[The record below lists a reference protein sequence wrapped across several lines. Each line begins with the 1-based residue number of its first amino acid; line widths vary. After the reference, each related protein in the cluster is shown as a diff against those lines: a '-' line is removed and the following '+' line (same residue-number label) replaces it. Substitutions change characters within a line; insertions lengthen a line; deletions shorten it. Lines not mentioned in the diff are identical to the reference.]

1 MRLIFLLL
9 LFASANGIAQ
19 CKTYILGEN
28 RDTLNCMDKKDEKQG
43 KWVIHHDD
51 LRGEPG
57 YEEEGEFKDNR
68 KEGSW
73 RLYSLEGDLIGIEN
87 YKWGNKDGLNQYF
100 AKTGELLREERWKA
114 LNPDKL
120 YDTLEIEDIDHL
132 NHYNT
137 VIIKNEGAGIRHGE
151 WKYYDKTTGMI
162 VKTENYTLGKLESP
176 KLPAKSLA
184 ATDSTKLVGK
194 PKEVKDFEKKYSG
207 KKKVKVVDGS
217 VNY

>member
-9 LFASANGIAQ
+9 LFASANGFAQ

-28 RDTLNCMDKKDEKQG
+28 RDTLNCVDKKDEKQG
-43 KWVIHHDD
+43 KWMIHHDD

-120 YDTLEIEDIDHL
+120 YDTLEIEARWQGFQ
-132 NHYNT
+132 
-137 VIIKNEGAGIRHGE
+137 VNERANE
-151 WKYYDKTTGMI
+151 
-162 VKTENYTLGKLESP
+162 
-176 KLPAKSLA
+176 
-184 ATDSTKLVGK
+184 
-194 PKEVKDFEKKYSG
+194 
-207 KKKVKVVDGS
+207 
-217 VNY
+217 